1 MSHHQYAAISDDEVL
16 RRLRSGETGMYQ
28 VFMDRYHR
36 RVFSMLRGILHN
48 DAEAEDAAQ
57 DAHLRAL
64 TRLDQFDGRSSFYTW
79 LARIAINEALA
90 RMRSASRHTVLAV
103 SDDNR
108 GLTLVSGHRN
118 PEQQAFDTEVER
130 AFERAIES
138 LPEAYRMVFRLRA
151 IDEASTAETADRLS
165 ISDQCVKT
173 RLQRARALL
182 RRKLCEPMRID
193 RRRSGMRPVRGLEKQ
208 RQAARLED
216 QKQAA

>member
-1 MSHHQYAAISDDEVL
+1 L
-16 RRLRSGETGMYQ
+16 YQ

-36 RVFSMLRGILHN
+36 RVYSMLRGILHN
-48 DAEAEDAAQ
+48 DAEAEDATQ
-57 DAHLRAL
+57 EAHLRAL

-90 RMRSASRHTVLAV
+90 RMRSASRHTLLAA
-103 SDDNR
+103 SDNSR
-108 GLTLVSGHRN
+108 GFTLVSSHRN

-130 AFERAIES
+130 AFERAVES
-138 LPEAYRMVFRLRA
+138 LPEAYRAVFRLRA

-182 RRKLCEPMRID
+182 RRKLCQPMKID
-193 RRRSGMRPVRGLEKQ
+193 ERRAGVRPIRGLDRPHRAVPLEEP
-208 RQAARLED
+208 QAA
-216 QKQAA
+216 